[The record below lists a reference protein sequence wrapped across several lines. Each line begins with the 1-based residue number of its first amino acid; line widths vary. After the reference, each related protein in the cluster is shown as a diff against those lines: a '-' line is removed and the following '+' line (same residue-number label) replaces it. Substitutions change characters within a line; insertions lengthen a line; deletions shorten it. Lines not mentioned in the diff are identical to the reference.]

1 MMSVVCVLVGF
12 VPFHSQI
19 TWYGLASSRSFR
31 SLKRGAEFWVTKPRL
46 VAILINHPFNK
57 RSFKVKDLDGMGVN
71 VCVCESWEVG
81 LDA

>member
-46 VAILINHPFNK
+46 VAILISHLL
-57 RSFKVKDLDGMGVN
+57 RGSLKVKDLDGMRVN